1 MKELR
6 KVIIKTLIA
15 VWALA
20 GGSLSIILTGYVT
33 DVPLAKYV
41 FTLFENLDGRGME
54 CCLFALGIG
63 AVFYLVRDRQ
73 KAPWVS
79 ALSAVFAV
87 CTVFGI
93 SYAKTDS
100 WDCIFLFGN
109 QFLLA
114 AFVALGYYFL
124 YKNAILFIGL
134 VFETKKE
141 WLCVEAKSRLGRILF
156 EEHPFWGAFVFLLV
170 TGLPWL
176 IAFCPGTLQWDAHGQ
191 LWMAMGVTEQTGY
204 HPVFISDYMAGCVM
218 LGRSLFH
225 SDSVGLFFYTF
236 PQFLAQS
243 LVFSYVLTVMKRL
256 DSPVLFRW
264 LALLFWGV
272 FPYFQ
277 IWGLTM
283 VKDSPYYICFVLLVA
298 VLAEVLAIDGQGMQT
313 APAMRRGAA
322 DEALQPRGRVSRR
335 QYVLLA
341 LGAGG
346 MVLARNDGRYVV
358 VLTLLAALLCY
369 RRYWKLFVMG
379 LGVCVS
385 LLVVE
390 EGIYMPLAGIGK
402 GPAGEMLSVPLQ
414 QTARYLR
421 EHFDEVTE
429 DEAEVLERGFEVEL
443 AEIARRY
450 KPEISDPVKGSF
462 VDNPDSAYLKEYF
475 GVWQAQLGKHPDT
488 YIQAFL
494 NQIYGYF
501 YPDCPNHGD
510 YLTVTYIGNSEHWQ
524 DGHLDMEFT
533 VKNGVLRE
541 FLRHYIYTVE
551 KLPVL
556 SLLYGCGIYTWLL
569 FGAGV
574 GLIAG
579 KKRRELC
586 VLVPELCVLLIC
598 LLSPVNGYLRY
609 MMPVMAA
616 LPLWSA
622 WWFYQ
627 TGNQGKMNTNGIDT
641 DGTDMSGINT
651 EENDADEK

>member
-41 FTLFENLDGRGME
+41 FTLLENLDGRGLE
-54 CCLFALGIG
+54 CCFLALGIG

-73 KAPWVS
+73 RSPWVS
-79 ALSAVFAV
+79 ALSAVFSV

-93 SYAKTDS
+93 SYAKTAS

-114 AFVALGYYFL
+114 VFVMLGYYFL

-141 WLCVEAKSRLGRILF
+141 WLCAEAQSRLGRILF
-156 EEHPFWGAFVFLLV
+156 EEHSFLGPLLFLLA

-191 LWMAMGVTEQTGY
+191 LWMAMGVTEQTSY
-204 HPVFISDYMAGCVM
+204 HPVFISDYMAGCVL
-218 LGRSLFH
+218 LGRRLFH

-256 DSPVLFRW
+256 ESPVLFRW
-264 LALLFWGV
+264 MALLFWGV

-277 IWGLTM
+277 IWGFTM
-283 VKDSPYYICFVLLVA
+283 VKDSPYYISFVLLAA
-298 VLAEVLAIDGQGMQT
+298 VLAEVLASERMQRMQET
-313 APAMRRGAA
+313 P
-322 DEALQPRGRVSRR
+322 DEGSRPRGRVSWR
-335 QYVLLA
+335 QYVLMALA
-341 LGAGG
+341 AGG
-346 MVLARNDGRYVV
+346 MALSRNDGRYVV
-358 VLTLLAALLCY
+358 VLTLLAAVLCY
-369 RRYWKLFVMG
+369 RRYWKLFALG
-379 LGVCVS
+379 LCVCVG

-402 GPAGEMLSVPLQ
+402 GPAGEMMSVPLQ

-429 DEAEVLERGFEVEL
+429 DEAAVLEAGFEVEL
-443 AEIARRY
+443 SAIADRY
-450 KPEISDPVKGSF
+450 KPEISDPVKANF
-462 VDNPDSAYLKEYF
+462 TDAPDKAYLQEYF
-475 GVWQAQLGKHPDT
+475 RVWAAQLGKHPDT

-501 YPDCPNHGD
+501 YPACPNHGD

-541 FLRHYIYTVE
+541 FLRHMIYTVE
-551 KLPVL
+551 RMPVL
-556 SLLYGCGIYTWLL
+556 SLFYGCGVYTWLL
-569 FGAGV
+569 LGAAT
-574 GLIAG
+574 GLLVR

-586 VLVPELCVLLIC
+586 VLVPEFSVLLIC
-598 LLSPVNGYLRY
+598 LVSPVNGYLRY

-627 TGNQGKMNTNGIDT
+627 TAEPGRIDT
-641 DGTDMSGINT
+641 DENGMD
-651 EENDADEK
+651 ENDRNEDDGKENDGNKR

>member
-6 KVIIKTLIA
+6 KVIIKTLIV

-41 FTLFENLDGRGME
+41 FTLLENLDGQGLE
-54 CCLFALGIG
+54 CCFLALGIG

-73 KAPWVS
+73 RNPWVS
-79 ALSAVFAV
+79 MLSAVFSV

-93 SYAKTDS
+93 SYAKTAS
-100 WDCIFLFGN
+100 WNCIFLFGN
-109 QFLLA
+109 QFLMA
-114 AFVALGYYFL
+114 VFVMLGYYFL

-134 VFETKKE
+134 VFEAKKE
-141 WLCVEAKSRLGRILF
+141 WLCAEAQSRLGRILF
-156 EEHPFWGAFVFLLV
+156 EEHSFLGPLLFLLAM
-170 TGLPWL
+170 GFPWL
-176 IAFCPGTLQWDAHGQ
+176 VAFCPGTLQWDAHGQ
-191 LWMAMGVTEQTGY
+191 LWMAMGVIEQTSY
-204 HPVFISDYMAGCVM
+204 HPVFISDYMAGCVL
-218 LGRSLFH
+218 LGRRLFH
-225 SDSVGLFFYTF
+225 SDSAGLFFYTF

-256 DSPVLFRW
+256 ECPVLFRW

-277 IWGLTM
+277 IWGFTM
-283 VKDSPYYICFVLLVA
+283 VKDSPYYICFVLLAA
-298 VLAEVLAIDGQGMQT
+298 VLADVLASDRIQ
-313 APAMRRGAA
+313 
-322 DEALQPRGRVSRR
+322 RR
-335 QYVLLA
+335 QYILMA
-341 LGAGG
+341 LGVGG
-346 MVLARNDGRYVV
+346 MVLSRNDGRYVV
-358 VLTLLAALLCY
+358 VLTLLAAVLSY
-369 RRYWKLFVMG
+369 RKYWKLFAMG
-379 LGVCVS
+379 LCVCVG

-429 DEAEVLERGFEVEL
+429 DEAAVLEAGFEVEL
-443 AEIARRY
+443 SAIADRY
-450 KPEISDPVKGSF
+450 KPEISDPVKANF
-462 VDNPDSAYLKEYF
+462 TDAPDKAYLQEYF
-475 GVWQAQLGKHPDT
+475 HVWAAQFWKHPHT
-488 YIQAFL
+488 YIQSFL

-501 YPDCPNHGD
+501 YPACPNHGD

-541 FLRHYIYTVE
+541 FLRHIIYTVE
-551 KLPVL
+551 KMPVL
-556 SLLYGCGIYTWLL
+556 SLFYGCGVYTWLL
-569 FGAGV
+569 LGAAT
-574 GLIAG
+574 GLLAR

-586 VLVPELCVLLIC
+586 VLIPEFAVLLIC

-627 TGNQGKMNTNGIDT
+627 TAGPGRIDT
-641 DGTDMSGINT
+641 NENGMD
-651 EENDADEK
+651 ENDRNEDDGNKR